1 MPPTM
6 RAIALTV
13 LASAWI
19 VVLVSP
25 RNRRA
30 IARKLA
36 DARRFV
42 SHRLADTE
50 ARASS
55 RAVDTWE
62 GEGGAMRG
70 ASAAPDDARASM
82 MIEPAPK

>member
-1 MPPTM
+1 M
-6 RAIALTV
+6 RAFALTV

-19 VVLVSP
+19 VVVVSP
-25 RNRRA
+25 RHRKA
-30 IARKLA
+30 IARRLA

-42 SHRLADTE
+42 SHRVVDTE

-62 GEGGAMRG
+62 GEGGA
-70 ASAAPDDARASM
+70 SAAPDDGRASM
-82 MIEPAPK
+82 MIEPAPR